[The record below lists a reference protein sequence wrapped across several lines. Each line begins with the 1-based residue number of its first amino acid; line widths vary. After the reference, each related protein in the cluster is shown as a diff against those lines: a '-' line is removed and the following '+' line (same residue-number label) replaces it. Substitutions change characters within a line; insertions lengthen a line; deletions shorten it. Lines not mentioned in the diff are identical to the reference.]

1 MRGYKKTKKPSLIRR
16 EKKRHFDRGFQCYL
30 DNLENDYDI
39 SDESSTD
46 DQSQIPFGFD
56 DDIGGGKEKIN
67 GCHNRNNSC
76 PFDCWYELLWSLQ
89 HEGIIGV
96 NNFEFAANSIYQ
108 QNEFRSHL
116 RGDPDT
122 GRDVFITILTNP
134 INKHFQR
141 YGQNITVDMQRK
153 VQVFGAEIV
162 MRVLFGQFMIDI
174 GGPLKISCT
183 CQEYYPCLSLLSNFF
198 PSTLLENVMNL
209 CHCLL

>member
-1 MRGYKKTKKPSLIRR
+1 
-16 EKKRHFDRGFQCYL
+16 
-30 DNLENDYDI
+30 
-39 SDESSTD
+39 
-46 DQSQIPFGFD
+46 
-56 DDIGGGKEKIN
+56 
-67 GCHNRNNSC
+67 
-76 PFDCWYELLWSLQ
+76 
-89 HEGIIGV
+89 V

-198 PSTLLENVMNL
+198 PSTLLENVMVALLNFWDCKDGCKSTVRFPRVIILHTYQIYDPDYDFNFTPSQNL
-209 CHCLL
+209 VYRTCAIVFYNGGGEDHIENGVYHYKIHQ